1 MTFAPVLQFSSTQSN
16 QNPGRGAN
24 RRMICLA
31 GFMGSGKTTV
41 GTLLARQL
49 AWRFEDLDVRIEQ
62 STGLAIS
69 TIFERRGE
77 AAFRE
82 IEREE
87 FEKILGR
94 VAESGEPIVL
104 ALGGGT
110 YAQPGMVERLRE
122 FGAAVIWLDCRVE
135 LLLSRCATMSN
146 RPLFRDEASFRT
158 LLAARVPFY
167 EQADY
172 RVAGDDDPARVVAQI
187 LALPP
192 VAKRLTNAREELQQ
206 DG

>member
-1 MTFAPVLQFSSTQSN
+1 
-16 QNPGRGAN
+16 
-24 RRMICLA
+24 
-31 GFMGSGKTTV
+31 MGSGKTTV

-49 AWRFEDLDVRIEQ
+49 AWRFEDLDARIEQ
-62 STGLAIS
+62 SAGLSIS

-82 IEREE
+82 LERGQ
-87 FEKILGR
+87 FERVLGR

-110 YAQPGMVERLRE
+110 YAQPGIVEILRG
-122 FGAAVIWLDCRVE
+122 FGAVVIWLDCPVN
-135 LLLSRCATMSN
+135 LLFERCAIVNN
-146 RPLFRDEASFRT
+146 RPLFRDEDSFRG
-158 LLAARVPFY
+158 LLAARLPFY

-172 RVAGDDDPARVVAQI
+172 RVDAGDDPAHVVERI

-192 VAKRLTNAREELQQ
+192 FGKRLTNFGEELSS
-206 DG
+206 GRVKP

>member
-1 MTFAPVLQFSSTQSN
+1 
-16 QNPGRGAN
+16 
-24 RRMICLA
+24 MICLA

-77 AAFRE
+77 TAFRE

-87 FEKILGR
+87 FEKTLGR

-110 YAQPGMVERLRE
+110 YAQPGMVER
-122 FGAAVIWLDCRVE
+122 
-135 LLLSRCATMSN
+135 
-146 RPLFRDEASFRT
+146 
-158 LLAARVPFY
+158 PFY

-172 RVAGDDDPARVVAQI
+172 RVAGDDDPTRVVAQI

-192 VAKRLTNAREELQQ
+192 FAKRFTNAREELQQ